1 MGAIFT
7 AVVQDYPGQ
16 AQKAND
22 LLTYPTLF
30 MGIGN
35 LISMPLAM
43 AIGRRP
49 VFLASM
55 ALLVASGIWCA
66 FSKSLESHIA
76 GRDIMA
82 LAAGQSEA
90 LVPLIVQ
97 EIHFLHEKGKKLS
110 WFVAIENVAVS
121 CFFIATQF
129 LVASYGWRWWYGLFS
144 IINAVLMVL
153 SFIFVAETAFDRT
166 GKVDA
171 GEQKTLKSHSVTGG
185 RWTDGLKLINI
196 TPRFDKIPTFYI
208 RLVQGLGMPTIL
220 WVLCLN
226 GIFLGLYVFAA
237 ATFAGILVGEYHMSF
252 TNLAFV
258 QGAQIIDCIIFL
270 PLLGYGGDALI
281 KYMAKRNNS
290 FYKPEYRLFPLII
303 PAIVAVISAI
313 IFGRAAANPTWGHWY
328 DIAIT
333 YTAIYFGFLG
343 ANLIGITYT
352 VDSFPTRAGPLLVL
366 VCAGRGI
373 ISFGLSYSVLPA
385 VASLGYDG
393 STLVFGVLCGAF
405 AAVGVPVYFFGP
417 RLRKWSGKAFGVDKE
432 SEENLD

>member
-16 AQKAND
+16 ELKAND

-35 LISMPLAM
+35 LISMPLAL

-66 FSKSLESHIA
+66 LSKSLESHIA
-76 GRDIMA
+76 GRNIMA

-97 EIHFLHEKGKKLS
+97 EIHFLHEKGKKLG

-129 LVASYGWRWWYGLFS
+129 LVASYGWRWWYGLFT

-153 SFIFVAETAFDRT
+153 SVVFLAESAFDRT
-166 GKVDA
+166 GKVNH
-171 GEQKTLKSHSVTGG
+171 EVQKTVKNHSVSGG
-185 RWTDGLKLINI
+185 RWTDGLKLVAIK
-196 TPRFDKIPTFYI
+196 PRFDKIPVFYV
-208 RLVQGLGMPTIL
+208 RLFQGLGMPTIM

-226 GIFLGLYVFAA
+226 GIFLGLYIFAA
-237 ATFAGILVGEYHMSF
+237 ATFAGVLVGVYHMSF

-258 QGAQIIDCIIFL
+258 QGAQMIDCIIFL
-270 PLLGYGGDALI
+270 PLLGYGGDAVI
-281 KYMAKRNNS
+281 KWMSKRNNS

-303 PAIVAVISAI
+303 PSIAAVVSAI
-313 IFGRAAANPTWGHWY
+313 IFGQAASGHGHWY

-366 VCAGRGI
+366 VCAGRGF

-385 VASLGYDG
+385 VQTLGYDG
-393 STLVFGVLCGAF
+393 STIVFGVLCGAF
-405 AAVGVPVYFFGP
+405 ALIGVPVYFFGP
-417 RLRKWSGKAFGVDKE
+417 SLRAWSGKVFRVDRE